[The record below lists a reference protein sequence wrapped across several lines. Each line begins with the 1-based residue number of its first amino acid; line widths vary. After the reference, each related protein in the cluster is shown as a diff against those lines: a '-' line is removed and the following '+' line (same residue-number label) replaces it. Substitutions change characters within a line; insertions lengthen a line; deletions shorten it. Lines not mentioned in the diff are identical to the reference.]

1 MVIFF
6 YLKAKNAQ
14 QATHFYLIKVQNLT
28 ILMKRNLLIIVLCL
42 CFVGVTFAQEMLV
55 AGRVTESENG
65 EPIPGVSV
73 RLQSKNNRGTLTD
86 LDGNYALK
94 VPGDETLI
102 FSAVGFSTVEI
113 AINRQAKLD
122 IALKPVISTLENV
135 VVIGYGTQKKS
146 QLTGSI
152 SSVRAEDIK
161 DLPVSN
167 LAASLQGRVS
177 GMNVINPSGTPGA
190 GLLVSIRGY
199 NAPLY
204 VIDGIPQLAES
215 NSALSTSFDLS
226 GNTTGQGQTT
236 SSISDINPNDIESVE
251 ILKDAAAAA
260 IYGARAANGVV
271 LITTKRGKKGR
282 PETTFNY
289 YTGQQ
294 SVARPIKFL
303 NSEQFVALIEEG
315 RANDLALYK
324 KDKNYFG
331 AGFDPSVLT
340 APLTN
345 FDLAKSAN
353 TNWLNAVTRIAPMSN
368 YEMSFRS
375 GNDDTRYYTSVG
387 FFDQQGVVINN
398 YYRRFTYKLN
408 VDHNITDK
416 FTVGATTNF
425 AFSRNR
431 RSFNDDTYTG
441 IITNALGAS
450 PFMPLREDDGSYAN
464 YTNYQS
470 SWLSDNP
477 YKSANE
483 IKAFTNSYRVLATT
497 YGQYDFNKH
506 FKAKTSWSTDATFL
520 FDNQFKSALTND
532 AAAVGGEAFEAS
544 FRNLTWLNEN
554 TLNYTNSFG
563 KSNITILGGATL
575 QRTAIERNYAIG
587 QGFPNGLTKN
597 PANVIAATSSG
608 TSFALI
614 SYIGRVN
621 YDFNN
626 RYFVTASVRTDGSSR
641 FSKNN
646 QYGYFPAVATA
657 WRISDEA
664 FFQPLKNLFT
674 DAKVRLSYGLS
685 GDQEIGDFK
694 NRFFYQAAKYDNK
707 PGTQISNIADPDLTW
722 QVNRSFNLGIDY
734 EIKGGRFN
742 GALEFFKSN
751 KTRLLS
757 EDAIPGT
764 TGFATVTRNKGEVQ
778 NIGLEANLNAQVLR
792 ASTLKWTINFNMT
805 FTKNKILS
813 LNADNILLNAYN
825 DLEATHILKVSEPV
839 GSFYGLKYTGVNPQ
853 TGDVTYEDTNGDG
866 TIDYNDAQVIGKA
879 LPTFFGGLTNNLTYK
894 GFDLNVF
901 CRFSAGNQVYNLI
914 RATTENLGFSNGGG
928 LSSVYANN
936 TTNVLNRWQQPG
948 DNAKYGRASF
958 INKNYYQNSSQY
970 VENASLLRVQNV
982 TLGYNF
988 RNIKGIAGLRVY
1000 VEAQNLAIL
1009 TRYTGFDPEVS
1020 SNGGLSDR
1028 TAGVD
1033 YGAYP
1038 SARTFLVGVNLKF

>member
-1 MVIFF
+1 
-6 YLKAKNAQ
+6 
-14 QATHFYLIKVQNLT
+14 
-28 ILMKRNLLIIVLCL
+28 MKRNLLIPIFCL
-42 CFVGVTFAQEMLV
+42 CFLGLSFAQEITV

-86 LDGNYALK
+86 LDGNYSLK
-94 VPGDETLI
+94 APGDEVLI

-113 AINRQAKLD
+113 AINKQAKLD
-122 IALKPVISTLENV
+122 VALKPVISTLENV

-146 QLTGSI
+146 QLTGAI
-152 SSVRAEDIK
+152 SSVRSDEIK

-215 NSALSTSFDLS
+215 NSALSTSFDLG
-226 GNTTGQGQTT
+226 GNSTGQGQTT

-282 PETTFNY
+282 PEAVFNY

-294 SVARPIKFL
+294 SVARPIKFM
-303 NSEQFVALIEEG
+303 NSEQFLTLVEEG

-324 KDKNYFG
+324 KDNNYFG
-331 AGFDPSVLT
+331 PNFDPSVLT
-340 APLTN
+340 APLDN
-345 FDLAKSAN
+345 FDLSKSAN
-353 TNWLNAVTRIAPMSN
+353 TNWLNAVTRTAPISN

-398 YYRRFTYKLN
+398 FYRRFTYKLN
-408 VDHNITDK
+408 IDHNITDK
-416 FTVGATTNF
+416 FSVGATTNF
-425 AFSRNR
+425 TFSRNR

-450 PFMPLREDDGSYAN
+450 PFMPIKESDGSYAD

-483 IKAFTNSYRVLATT
+483 IKAFTNSFRVLATT
-497 YGQYDFNKH
+497 FGQYEFNKH
-506 FKAKTSWSTDATFL
+506 FKAKTAWSTDATFL
-520 FDNQFKSALTND
+520 YDNQFKSALTND
-532 AAAVGGEAFEAS
+532 AAAVSGEAFEAA
-544 FRNLTWLNEN
+544 FRNFTWLNEN
-554 TLNYTNSFG
+554 TLNYTNTFG
-563 KSNITILGGATL
+563 KSNITVLAGASL
-575 QRTAIERNYAIG
+575 QRTAIERSFVIG
-587 QGFPNGLTKN
+587 QGFPNGLTKLN
-597 PANVIAATSSG
+597 SAATITAAPSSA

-626 RYFVTASVRTDGSSR
+626 RYFITASIRTDGSSR
-641 FSKNN
+641 FAKTN

-707 PGTQISNIADPDLTW
+707 AGTQISNIADPNLSW
-722 QVNRSFNLGIDY
+722 QVNRSLNVGFDY

-792 ASTLKWTINFNMT
+792 GSALKWTVNVNMT
-805 FTKNKILS
+805 LTKNKILS
-813 LNADNILLNAYN
+813 LNADDILLNAYN
-825 DLEATHILKVSEPV
+825 DLEATHILKVGKPV
-839 GSFYGLKYTGVNPQ
+839 GSFYGLKYTGVDPQ

-866 TIDYNDAQVIGKA
+866 AIDYNDAQVIGRA
-879 LPTFFGGLTNNLTYK
+879 LPIFFGGLTNNLTYK
-894 GFDLNVF
+894 GLDLNIF

-914 RATTENLGFSNGGG
+914 RATTENLGWGNDGG

-936 TTNVLNRWQQPG
+936 TANVLNRWKQPG

-958 INKNYYQNSSQY
+958 INPNFYQNSSQF

-988 RNIKGIAGLRVY
+988 RNIKGIASLRFY
-1000 VEAQNLAIL
+1000 VEAQNLFL
-1009 TRYTGFDPEVS
+1009 VSRYKGFDPEVS

-1038 SARTFLVGVNLKF
+1038 SARTFLAGVNLKF

>member
-1 MVIFF
+1 MRNINLGLPCGF
-6 YLKAKNAQ
+6 LNP
-14 QATHFYLIKVQNLT
+14 KVHCCMKQNL
-28 ILMKRNLLIIVLCL
+28 LLLLLCAL
-42 CFVGVTFAQEMLV
+42 FATTTYAQEITV

-86 LDGNYALK
+86 LDGNYSLK
-94 VPGDETLI
+94 MPGDETLI
-102 FSAVGFSTVEI
+102 FSAVGFSTIEI
-113 AINRQAKLD
+113 AVNRQAKLD
-122 IALKPVISTLENV
+122 VALKPVISTLENV

-146 QLTGSI
+146 QLTGAI

-161 DLPVSN
+161 DQPVSN

-226 GNTTGQGQTT
+226 GNSVGQGQTT
-236 SSISDINPNDIESVE
+236 SSIADINPNDIESVE

-271 LITTKRGKKGR
+271 LITTKRGRKGR
-282 PETTFNY
+282 PEANFNF
-289 YTGQQ
+289 YTGNQR
-294 SVARPIKFL
+294 VARPIKFL
-303 NSEQFVALIEEG
+303 NSQQFVDLVEEG

-324 KDKNYFG
+324 KDNNYFG

-340 APLTN
+340 EPLEN
-345 FDLAKSAN
+345 FDVSKSAN
-353 TNWLNAVTRIAPMSN
+353 TDWLKAITHTAPISN
-368 YEMSFRS
+368 YELSFRS
-375 GNDDTRYYTSVG
+375 GNDDTRYYTSFG
-387 FFDQQGVVINN
+387 YYDQQGVVINN
-398 YYRRFTYKLN
+398 FYRRLTYKLN
-408 VDHNITDK
+408 IDHNLTDK

-441 IITNALGAS
+441 VVTNALGAS
-450 PFMPLREDDGSYAN
+450 PFMPVREADGTYAD
-464 YTNYQS
+464 YVNYQS

-477 YKSANE
+477 VKSANE
-483 IKAFTNSYRVLATT
+483 ISAFTNSYRILATA

-506 FKAKTSWSTDATFL
+506 LKIKTAWSTDATFL

-554 TLNYTNSFG
+554 SLTYTRAFG
-563 KSNITILGGATL
+563 KNNLTVLGVASVQHTD
-575 QRTAIERNYAIG
+575 IDRNFQIG
-587 QGFPNGLTKN
+587 QGFAPGFSKLSS
-597 PANVIAATSSG
+597 AATILAAPS
-608 TSFALI
+608 TSDPSALV

-621 YDFNN
+621 YDFSN
-626 RYFVTASVRTDGSSR
+626 RYFVTASVRADASSR

-646 QYGYFPAVATA
+646 QYGYFPAIATA
-657 WRISDEA
+657 WRISDET
-664 FFQPLKNLFT
+664 FFEPLKALFT

-685 GDQEIGDFK
+685 GDQEIGNFK
-694 NRFFYQAAKYDNK
+694 NRRFYNPAKYDNK
-707 PGTQISNIADPDLTW
+707 AGSQIGNIVDPNLTW
-722 QVNRSFNLGIDY
+722 QVNQSFNFGIDY

-742 GALEFFKSN
+742 GAFEFFNSV

-764 TGFATVTRNKGEVQ
+764 TGFATVTRNQGEVR
-778 NIGLEANLNAQVLR
+778 NIGLEANLNAQILR
-792 ASTLKWTINFNMT
+792 GSALKWTVNYNMT
-805 FTKNKILS
+805 FAKNKILS
-813 LNADNILLNAYN
+813 LNADDILLKAYD
-825 DLEATHILKVSEPV
+825 DLEGTHILKIGQPV
-839 GSFYGLKYTGVNPQ
+839 GSFYGLKYTGIDQQ
-853 TGDVTYEDTNGDG
+853 TGDVTYEDTNKDG

-879 LPTFFGGLTNNLTYK
+879 LPTFFGGLTNSLTYK
-894 GFDLNVF
+894 GFDLNIF
-901 CRFSAGNQVYNLI
+901 CRFSAGNKVYNLT
-914 RATTENLGFSNGGG
+914 RATTENLGWGNEGG

-936 TTNVLNRWQQPG
+936 TTNVLDRWKKAG
-948 DNAKYGRASF
+948 DNTEYGRASF
-958 INKNYYQNSSQY
+958 INQNFYQNSSQH
-970 VENASLLRVQNV
+970 VENASFIRVQNV
-982 TLGYNF
+982 TFGYNF
-988 RNIKGIAGLRVY
+988 RNIKGIAGIRLY
-1000 VEAQNLAIL
+1000 AEAQNLYVL
-1009 TRYTGFDPEVS
+1009 TKYKGFDPEVS

-1028 TAGVD
+1028 TAGID
-1033 YGAYP
+1033 YGTYP
-1038 SARTFLVGVNLKF
+1038 SARTFLVGINLRF